1 MPHDITSQQ
10 ICDKIILL
18 SYSQCDQLRPM
29 VSTIKRRYSLDEYR
43 ALEEKAEGR
52 SEYRDGEIVPM
63 SGGTLKH
70 SRIGRNILTYLTSVL
85 RDTQFEP
92 INSDLRLWIPEHRRG
107 VYPDV
112 MIFEGE
118 PQLND
123 HRLDEVLNPIL
134 IVEVLSPSTA
144 DYDQQSKFR
153 MYRSIKS
160 FSEYLLVEQD
170 EPFVERYSKQA
181 QGWLLSDFSGLES
194 SISLESVG
202 IELPMAEIYRGVVFE

>member
-1 MPHDITSQQ
+1 MI
-10 ICDKIILL
+10 
-18 SYSQCDQLRPM
+18 
-29 VSTIKRRYSLDEYR
+29 STISRRYSLDEYR
-43 ALEEKAEGR
+43 AIEEKAEGR

-63 SGGTLKH
+63 PGGTLKH
-70 SRIGRNILTYLTSVL
+70 SRIGRNILTYFTSVM

-112 MIFEGE
+112 MVFDGE
-118 PQLND
+118 PQLNGD
-123 HRLDEVLNPIL
+123 RLDEVLNPVL

-144 DYDQQSKFR
+144 HCDRLSKFR
-153 MYRSIKS
+153 MYRSIGS

-181 QGWLLSDFSGLES
+181 EGWLLSDFSSLEL
-194 SISLESVG
+194 SISLDSVS
-202 IELPMAEIYRGVVFE
+202 IDLPMAEIYRGVVFE

>member
-1 MPHDITSQQ
+1 
-10 ICDKIILL
+10 
-18 SYSQCDQLRPM
+18 M

-43 ALEEKAEGR
+43 AIEEKAEGR

-63 SGGTLKH
+63 PGGTLKH
-70 SRIGRNILTYLTSVL
+70 SRISGNIFAFLKFLL

-112 MIFEGE
+112 MIFDGE
-118 PQLND
+118 PQLNGD
-123 HRLDEVLNPIL
+123 RLDEVLNPML

-144 DYDQQSKFR
+144 DYDRMSKFR

-160 FSEYLLVEQD
+160 FKEYLLVEQD

-181 QGWLLSDFSGLES
+181 QGWLLSEFNGLES
-194 SISLESVG
+194 SIFLDSVG
-202 IELPMAEIYRGVVFE
+202 IELAMTEIYRGVGFE